1 MMSEI
6 VENARQNVETL
17 KLVKGL
23 QENLMRSLKIIDG
36 MTDQLASL
44 EKRCQE
50 NTQMLDQDAG
60 IPLPPAKRD
69 EIRDKVQT
77 VINTI
82 RDELDDFVG
91 GITRGGAVQERKR
104 RGGRTD
110 EP

>member
-1 MMSEI
+1 MPGKYAD
-6 VENARQNVETL
+6 AREALRELIFQTY
-17 KLVKGL
+17 
-23 QENLMRSLKIIDG
+23 
-36 MTDQLASL
+36 
-44 EKRCQE
+44 
-50 NTQMLDQDAG
+50 QDAG

>member
-50 NTQMLDQDAG
+50 NTQMLEK
-60 IPLPPAKRD
+60 LS
-69 EIRDKVQT
+69 E
-77 VINTI
+77 N
-82 RDELDDFVG
+82 
-91 GITRGGAVQERKR
+91 
-104 RGGRTD
+104 
-110 EP
+110 